1 MRRLAATAL
10 FLSSFAPAAEPWRN
24 KPTSQWSP
32 DEIAELRIHSPWAK
46 PAGVSSQDKASSG
59 TAGRGR
65 SGSYG
70 RMGGYGR
77 YGGGGYGGYGGGGYG
92 GGMGGPGMGGG
103 TIPSGGGSG
112 SKREGRRPE
121 VTLRWESALP
131 MRESAKALGN
141 KAAQQFKAW
150 AEEYYVIAAAGF
162 PLAPDQDMKDN
173 LREATLLKRNA
184 KDSIAPSRVETVDS
198 PDGQLVVFLFPRIWD
213 GKIPDGDLTFE
224 AVMGPL
230 NVTAKF
236 RPKEMSY
243 QGKPSL

>member
-1 MRRLAATAL
+1 MRRLSATAL
-10 FLSSFAPAAEPWRN
+10 LLPCLALAAEPWRN
-24 KPTSQWSP
+24 KPISQWSP

-46 PAGVSSQDKASSG
+46 SAGVTSQDKASSG
-59 TAGRGR
+59 SAGRR
-65 SGSYG
+65 SGGYS
-70 RMGGYGR
+70 RMGSYGR

-112 SKREGRRPE
+112 PKREGRRPD

-131 MRESAKALGN
+131 MRESAKAIGN

-150 AEEYYVIAAAGF
+150 ADEYYVIAAAGF
-162 PLAPDQDMKDN
+162 PLAPDPELKEN

-184 KDSIAPSRVETVDS
+184 KDTIAPSRVETVES
-198 PDGQLVVFLFPRIWD
+198 PDGQLVVFLFPRLWD
-213 GKIPDGDLTFE
+213 DKIPDGDLTFE
-224 AVMGPL
+224 TVMGPL
-230 NVTAKF
+230 NVAAKF